1 MQLGR
6 AAYQKFIFSK
16 LKQETEMK
24 ECAFLKIHE
33 NTQLYSWNYLRWTL
47 SVKHSWTKFPYEQT
61 LTTTQFQKQSCKMI
75 LNTVVLPVVRFQFT
89 ELISENL

>member
-33 NTQLYSWNYLRWTL
+33 NTQLYSWNYLR
-47 SVKHSWTKFPYEQT
+47 
-61 LTTTQFQKQSCKMI
+61 
-75 LNTVVLPVVRFQFT
+75 
-89 ELISENL
+89 